1 LAVFKPVTFAGQVYD
16 FASVQEVVQ
25 QGSSDHFVRHQKI
38 RQSGCRLFI
47 NDKGFFRD
55 VTDEAGLFHSPIS
68 YSLGVAVGDIDNL
81 PIKGIPVLAT
91 LHGFLWVMTWLI

>member
-16 FASVQEVVQ
+16 FASVQEAVQ

-68 YSLGVAVGDIDNL
+68 YSLGVAVGDIDGDGWDELYITNDFTEDDYL
-81 PIKGIPVLAT
+81 L
-91 LHGFLWVMTWLI
+91 